1 MFLNLHSKNTKVRFL
16 VSASLAHLSLR
27 HLIKKES
34 DNMLNAQTS
43 ETQAAMTPDSS
54 LQALKEGNQRFVN
67 KQGAERDLM
76 TQVSQTAS
84 GQYPFATILGCIDSR
99 VSAELIFDQGVGDIF
114 SARVAGNFVNEDILG
129 SMEFACK
136 LAGTKL
142 VLVLG
147 HTACGAVKGACDHAR
162 LGNLTALINKIEP
175 AVDAVAEPQDE
186 SQRNSGNIDFVN
198 AVAKKNVEMTINDIR
213 TKSEVLADM
222 EKAGEIKIIGGMY
235 DIATGLVDFYEG

>member
-1 MFLNLHSKNTKVRFL
+1 MN
-16 VSASLAHLSLR
+16 AHT
-27 HLIKKES
+27 
-34 DNMLNAQTS
+34 Q
-43 ETQAAMTPDSS
+43 ETQSAMTPDAS

-67 KQGAERDLM
+67 NESVERNLM
-76 TQVSQTAS
+76 TQVSQTS
-84 GQYPFATILGCIDSR
+84 TGQYPFATILGCIDSR
-99 VSAELIFDQGVGDIF
+99 VSAELVFDQGVGDIF

-213 TKSEVLADM
+213 EKSEVLAEM
-222 EKAGEIKIIGGMY
+222 ENAGEIKIIGGMY
-235 DIATGLVDFYEG
+235 DIATGVVDFY